1 MPLNLTMMRGVHTP
15 DTPDTRRAESGTIP
29 DGDRVVLLGIVGG
42 LRAGS
47 LNRGLL
53 RAAQAIAPAGVEIRL
68 TDLAQIPPFSEDVE
82 ALGDP
87 LPVQQLKAQIRGAD
101 ALLIATPEYNA
112 SIPGVLKN
120 ALDWASRPPH
130 QSALAGKPVAL
141 MGASPSPS
149 GTAGAQAELRRVL
162 ARTRSR
168 VLAEPQVLLANAT
181 ALFDASANLVDDAA
195 RQQVGALVVALTTTV
210 RQERTTAASAGRESG
225 PALTLATNAR

>member
-1 MPLNLTMMRGVHTP
+1 MPLNLTMMGVHTP
-15 DTPDTRRAESGTIP
+15 HTSHTRRAEDTAP
-29 DGDRVVLLGIVGG
+29 DGDRVAMLGMVGSLG
-42 LRAGS
+42 AGS

-53 RAAQAIAPAGVEIRL
+53 RAAQAVAPAGVEIHL
-68 TDLAQIPPFSEDVE
+68 ADLAQIPLFSEDVE

-87 LPVQQLKAQIRGAD
+87 LPVQQLKAQIRAAD

-120 ALDWASRPPH
+120 ALDWASRPPR

-141 MGASPSPS
+141 MGASASSS
-149 GTAGAQAELRRVL
+149 GTAGAQADLRRVL

-168 VLAEPQVLLANAT
+168 VLAEPQVLLASAT

-195 RQQVGALVVALTTTV
+195 LQQVRALVAALAAQV
-210 RQERTTAASAGRESG
+210 RDERAAVASA
-225 PALTLATNAR
+225 

>member
-1 MPLNLTMMRGVHTP
+1 MSLPVKMTALHTLHIRQAGDPAP
-15 DTPDTRRAESGTIP
+15 DR
-29 DGDRVVLLGIVGG
+29 DRVVLLGIVGS

-53 RAAQAIAPAGVEIRL
+53 RAAQATAPAAVEIRL
-68 TDLAQIPPFSEDVE
+68 ADLAQVPLFSEDVE

-87 LPVQQLKAQIRGAD
+87 LPVQQLKAQIRAAD

-120 ALDWASRPPH
+120 ALDWASRPPQ
-130 QSALAGKPVAL
+130 QSALGGKLVAL

-149 GTAGAQAELRRVL
+149 GTTGAQAELRRVL

-168 VLAEPQVLLANAT
+168 ILTEPHVQLDNAT
-181 ALFDASANLVDDAA
+181 ALFDASANLVDEAA
-195 RQQVGALVVALTTTV
+195 RHQVRALVSALTAHV
-210 RQERTTAASAGRESG
+210 RDERAAVASA
-225 PALTLATNAR
+225 